1 VVHAN
6 TILTLEGKQVPKRKK
21 SKKRKVSYDKGV
33 PSKYL
38 SGSRNKSTKA
48 AEIKRTAKAYK
59 EGRYIDLKKV
69 QKSRVKQG
77 KKKKKK

>member
-1 VVHAN
+1 M
-6 TILTLEGKQVPKRKK
+6 PKRK
-21 SKKRKVSYDKGV
+21 SKKRKVRYEKGV

-48 AEIKRTAKAYK
+48 AEMKRTANAYK

-69 QKSRVKQG
+69 QKSRVNQG
-77 KKKKKK
+77 KKRKKK

>member
-1 VVHAN
+1 
-6 TILTLEGKQVPKRKK
+6 VPKRK
-21 SKKRKVSYDKGV
+21 SKKRKVRYEKGV

-38 SGSRNKSTKA
+38 SGSRNKGTKA
-48 AEIKRTAKAYK
+48 AEIKRTANAYK